1 MLQSDFGVHFIQS
14 QATSLYCL
22 MYIGR
27 SFPVAGTLGRTL
39 SAASA
44 DTPALVADYGKN
56 ATLRAACDRVSS
68 QSCAV
73 RSLAAAELLAA
84 VRCSF
89 AGFHAAYA
97 GWIFRLE
104 SPLHSAQ
111 ANSASA
117 CV

>member
-1 MLQSDFGVHFIQS
+1 
-14 QATSLYCL
+14 
-22 MYIGR
+22 MYIGKL
-27 SFPVAGTLGRTL
+27 FPVAGTLGRTP

-104 SPLHSAQ
+104 SPYTQ
-111 ANSASA
+111 R
-117 CV
+117 